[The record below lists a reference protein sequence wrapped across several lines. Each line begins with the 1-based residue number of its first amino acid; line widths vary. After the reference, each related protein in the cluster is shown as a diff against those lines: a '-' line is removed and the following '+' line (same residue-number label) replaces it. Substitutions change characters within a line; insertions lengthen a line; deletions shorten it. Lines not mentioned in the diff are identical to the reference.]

1 MFIRAHIHILYIY
14 ISIIVYVY
22 VYISHTSHTSHI
34 LYMHAY
40 GQLRTRTQIYVDRIL
55 IDIHDIQWILV
66 LQALLP
72 AMALYV

>member
-1 MFIRAHIHILYIY
+1 MYMCVYIY
-14 ISIIVYVY
+14 ITHA
-22 VYISHTSHTSHI
+22 HTHTSHI